1 MTIYDTNSN
10 RSKELFSALAALR
23 EKPGVGEHI
32 LDVRGL
38 GLMVGVEFASPTTV
52 AHDIAYRKDAP
63 KDMASRV
70 TKKCIEKGM
79 YLLTTSIYQ
88 VVSSQLPLVT
98 IGFPRLMA
106 PQVRF
111 IPPLNISSADM
122 EKGCKIFSEA
132 VEEVVR
138 EG

>member
-1 MTIYDTNSN
+1 MREENILANVQERYDADKLKTTLSSILRDLYSD
-10 RSKELFSALAALR
+10 RSKELFSALAAVR

-52 AHDIAYRKDAP
+52 PHDIAYRKNAP

-88 VVSSQLPLVT
+88 VVSKHLL
-98 IGFPRLMA
+98 
-106 PQVRF
+106 
-111 IPPLNISSADM
+111 D
-122 EKGCKIFSEA
+122 
-132 VEEVVR
+132 
-138 EG
+138 